1 MNGRRNKRDIFCMI
15 FDTCGEVCK
24 CGVEK
29 QRRLRRSIFNNPFNS
44 WRKKNRNWNR
54 ILGGMEVSHVS
65 IGASPVSGL
74 SNITYLGKQV
84 PLDGVP
90 PTWTLPLR
98 WDAGGRPVRGHGGPL
113 PLPQ

>member
-29 QRRLRRSIFNNPFNS
+29 QRRLRRSIFNYPFNR
-44 WRKKNRNWNR
+44 RKRNRNLNR

-74 SNITYLGKQV
+74 SNIII
-84 PLDGVP
+84 
-90 PTWTLPLR
+90 
-98 WDAGGRPVRGHGGPL
+98 
-113 PLPQ
+113 